1 LKETFLAGED
11 VIVLGID
18 PGSRC
23 CGYGLVRET
32 SGQLSL
38 LDTGTIRPALDTP
51 LSTRLGYIFAAIVDL
66 IETHHPD
73 VASVEDAF
81 FARNAASALKLGQA
95 RGAVLT
101 ACAHRDIPV
110 HNYTPTMV
118 KKTIVGAGRAEKS
131 QVAFMVAQLLGCNKA
146 WPSDASDALAIA
158 ICHLNQR
165 RFKRLYGK

>member
-66 IETHHPD
+66 IETHQPD

-101 ACAHRDIPV
+101 ACAYRDIPV

-146 WPSDASDALAIA
+146 WPKDASDALAIA

-165 RFKRLYGK
+165 RFRRLYGK

>member
-1 LKETFLAGED
+1 MAGED
-11 VIVLGID
+11 VVVLGID

-32 SGQLSL
+32 SGQLAL
-38 LDTGTIRPALDTP
+38 VDTGTIRPALDTP
-51 LSTRLGYIFAAIVDL
+51 LSTRLGYIFAAIVRL
-66 IETHHPD
+66 IETHQPD

-101 ACAHRDIPV
+101 ACAYRDIPV

-131 QVAFMVAQLLGCNKA
+131 QVAFMVAQLLGCREK
-146 WPSDASDALAIA
+146 WPKDASDALAIA

-165 RFKRLYGK
+165 RFKRLYVK

>member
-1 LKETFLAGED
+1 MGD
-11 VIVLGID
+11 DIVVLGID

-23 CGYGLVRET
+23 CGYGVVRES

-38 LDTGTIRPALDTP
+38 VDTGTIRPPLDEP
-51 LSTRLGYIFAAIVDL
+51 LSTRLGYIFAAIVKL
-66 IETHHPD
+66 IEAHKPD

-101 ACAHRDIPV
+101 ACAHGGIPV
-110 HNYTPTMV
+110 HSYEPTVV

-131 QVAFMVAQLLGCNKA
+131 QVAFMVAQLLGCKGNWAK
-146 WPSDASDALAIA
+146 DASDALAIA

-165 RFKRLYGK
+165 RFQRLYGG